1 MILCPTY
8 GFAFVH
14 VPKCAGSS
22 VRRQIETCDL
32 ENTVFGRVGRHPVL
46 GKIDYGHIP
55 LSVLREHFT
64 DAYAFL
70 MGNDCYAVVRDPLAR
85 FGSAVRQT
93 LWAYHKKPMTLYSK
107 QELREE
113 TARIMD
119 DVAKDIDALPYR
131 LTFFQ
136 RQGDFIR
143 DRDQTVVKNVY
154 AIEHVDQLL
163 EEIGAR
169 VGRRLDLRM
178 RANQNV
184 SLRYKSIGGIAYR
197 VNDLL
202 FRYAPGGLHKTIK
215 QAALPFLARKQDA
228 AAESGLLDLPEVCAF
243 VSEHYAAD
251 DEIYREALAARS
263 GSKAS

>member
-22 VRRQIETCDL
+22 VRRQIEACDP
-32 ENTVFGRVGRHPVL
+32 ENTVFGRVGQHPVL

-55 LSVLREHFT
+55 LSVLREHFAET
-64 DAYAFL
+64 YDFL
-70 MGNDCYAVVRDPLAR
+70 LRNDCYAVVRDPLAR

-93 LWAYHKKPMTLYSK
+93 LWAYQKKPMTLYSR

-113 TARIMD
+113 TARIMED
-119 DVAKDIDALPYR
+119 LAKDIDALPHR

-136 RQGDFIR
+136 RQQDFIR
-143 DRDQTVVKNVY
+143 DRDQTVVQNVY
-154 AIEHVDQLL
+154 AIDHVDQLL

-169 VGRRLDLRM
+169 VGQQLDPQM

-197 VNDLL
+197 INDLL
-202 FRYAPGGLHKTIK
+202 FRYAPKGLHETVKK
-215 QAALPFLARKQDA
+215 AALPVLAKKKDA
-228 AAESGLLDLPEVCAF
+228 ASESGILDLPEVRAF
-243 VSEHYAAD
+243 VADHYAID
-251 DEIYREALAARS
+251 SEIYRDALAARS
-263 GSKAS
+263 VSAAS